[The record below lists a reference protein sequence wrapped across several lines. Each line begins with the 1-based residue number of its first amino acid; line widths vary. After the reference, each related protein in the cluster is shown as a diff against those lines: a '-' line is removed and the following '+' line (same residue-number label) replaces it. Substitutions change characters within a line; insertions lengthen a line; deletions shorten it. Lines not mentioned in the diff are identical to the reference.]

1 MCGIGKAIA
10 TVECQKVAIMNKKS
24 GKHCGILKVSG
35 PTSAPLTTAKPCVDK
50 YSNCAE
56 LAKTNCKAHGESC
69 AKVVTSQGE
78 QGYFL
83 TSFLHQSCGLC
94 DGMTP
99 HISNTCADS
108 YNNCASLATNYCY
121 RFGSSC
127 CMSCGLGESGTSVGS
142 EGKYSL

>member
-1 MCGIGKAIA
+1 M
-10 TVECQKVAIMNKKS
+10 
-24 GKHCGILKVSG
+24 SG

-78 QGYFL
+78 LGYFL

-99 HISNTCADS
+99 HESYTCWDEISNCSDWVE
-108 YNNCASLATNYCY
+108 NY
-121 RFGSSC
+121 
-127 CMSCGLGESGTSVGS
+127 
-142 EGKYSL
+142 